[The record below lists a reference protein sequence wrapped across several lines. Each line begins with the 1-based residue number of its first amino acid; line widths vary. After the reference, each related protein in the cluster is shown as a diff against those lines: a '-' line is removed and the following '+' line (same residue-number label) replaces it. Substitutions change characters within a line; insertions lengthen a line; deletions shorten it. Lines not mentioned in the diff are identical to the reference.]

1 MADGAPAGTHF
12 MGSVVIT
19 PSPTLQA
26 AGVNRWLLVDGQQR
40 LTTLMLALAAIRD
53 HGGSDADRIHRQYL
67 VNEFRQGD
75 DHLRLLPTQA
85 DRDVYRAIVL
95 NTPGTTATGAVA
107 ETYQFFRT
115 VLAGVDDPDDDQ
127 DIARIEQTIR
137 AGLSIVEITAE
148 RSDNVYR
155 IFESLNNTGLQL
167 SQADLLRNYLFM
179 RLPRRG
185 EDVYRDVWL
194 PMQNRLGADLELLV
208 WLDLVI
214 RGNDRVKQSDIYRAQ
229 QDRLEKLPARRGH
242 RG

>member
-1 MADGAPAGTHF
+1 MLGRLEPVSQGWKSVRAHEVSFLDLVQGEKQFQVPLYQRTYSWGGKQLAQLWRDLLAQGREMADGAPAGTHF

-95 NTPGTTATGAVA
+95 DIPGTPQPVPWRRPTSSSAPYSPAWTIQMMTRTSLASSRRSERDCPSSRSPPSAATMFTG
-107 ETYQFFRT
+107 
-115 VLAGVDDPDDDQ
+115 
-127 DIARIEQTIR
+127 
-137 AGLSIVEITAE
+137 S
-148 RSDNVYR
+148 S
-155 IFESLNNTGLQL
+155 SL
-167 SQADLLRNYLFM
+167 
-179 RLPRRG
+179 
-185 EDVYRDVWL
+185 
-194 PMQNRLGADLELLV
+194 
-208 WLDLVI
+208 
-214 RGNDRVKQSDIYRAQ
+214 
-229 QDRLEKLPARRGH
+229 
-242 RG
+242 